1 MIDLF
6 KTSRIASLI
15 MIDCEIPASLAEW
28 LEREFVPTICIGAS
42 RRARALPDDGNVRT
56 DQKYKVKNQ
65 GKVST
70 GLSTKVLFSFR
81 MDTLDKYYIGS
92 SHSFINYG
100 DNKILTDDWLTAL
113 LQKMHGS
120 ESVDKDDEF
129 ISLGIPHRFSN
140 LGSYEDQDEITKRYI
155 AHLIK
160 IQKNAC

>member
-28 LEREFVPTICIGAS
+28 LEREFVP
-42 RRARALPDDGNVRT
+42 
-56 DQKYKVKNQ
+56 
-65 GKVST
+65 
-70 GLSTKVLFSFR
+70 
-81 MDTLDKYYIGS
+81 TLDKYYIGS

-120 ESVDKDDEF
+120 ESVDEDDEF

-140 LGSYEDQDEITKRYI
+140 LGSCEDQDEITKRYI

>member
-1 MIDLF
+1 MINSLDQNRMITNGMIFHGINAITCTPQLMIDLF

-15 MIDCEIPASLAEW
+15 MIDCEIPVRLAEW
-28 LEREFVPTICIGAS
+28 LEREFVP
-42 RRARALPDDGNVRT
+42 
-56 DQKYKVKNQ
+56 
-65 GKVST
+65 
-70 GLSTKVLFSFR
+70 
-81 MDTLDKYYIGS
+81 TLDKYYIGS